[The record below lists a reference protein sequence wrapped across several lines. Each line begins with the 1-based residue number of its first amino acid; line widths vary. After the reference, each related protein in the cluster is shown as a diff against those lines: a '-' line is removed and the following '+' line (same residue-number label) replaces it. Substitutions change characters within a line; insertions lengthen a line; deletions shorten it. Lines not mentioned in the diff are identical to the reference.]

1 MAIDFSDVNRKI
13 LAVNIYI
20 YMPCDDR
27 STPSLNYD
35 EFIKYLGLVDAIIKE
50 SDISSVFVIGDWNAG
65 VHSNCV
71 FGSELSTFC
80 TEHSYII
87 SDVDRLGCCSD
98 SFTFLSEA
106 HGTTSWIDHRVS
118 AEQAHSSITDVNIC
132 YDMPYYFFFGR
143 RRDEGGTLL
152 CSKFRLKLK

>member
-1 MAIDFSDVNRKI
+1 MLNIMSVAQYILSIYFNDGNRNI

-20 YMPCDDR
+20 
-27 STPSLNYD
+27 YD

-65 VHSNCV
+65 VNSNFV

-80 TEHSYII
+80 TEHSYVL

-98 SFTFLSEA
+98 
-106 HGTTSWIDHRVS
+106 
-118 AEQAHSSITDVNIC
+118 
-132 YDMPYYFFFGR
+132 
-143 RRDEGGTLL
+143 
-152 CSKFRLKLK
+152 